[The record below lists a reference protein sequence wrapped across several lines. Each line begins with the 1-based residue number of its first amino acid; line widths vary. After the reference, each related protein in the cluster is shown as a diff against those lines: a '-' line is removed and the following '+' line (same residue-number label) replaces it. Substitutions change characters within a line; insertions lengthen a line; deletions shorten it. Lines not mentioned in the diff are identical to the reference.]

1 MSSIY
6 FLCVLP
12 VIEYVMCLPNSRHS
26 YLRGLDKKKV
36 AKFNPLPTPPFLKK
50 DFAELKEIFI
60 FYDLYCFVQF
70 KDFFMGWSPF
80 EAIFGMTVGS
90 HTSESYDR
98 KSLSCWGNS

>member
-36 AKFNPLPTPPFLKK
+36 AKFNPLPIPPFLKK
-50 DFAELKEIFI
+50 DFAELKVIFI
-60 FYDLYCFVQF
+60 FYDLYCFVQC
-70 KDFFMGWSPF
+70 KDFLWDGPPLKPF
-80 EAIFGMTVGS
+80 LA
-90 HTSESYDR
+90 
-98 KSLSCWGNS
+98 

>member
-26 YLRGLDKKKV
+26 YFRGLDKKKV

-50 DFAELKEIFI
+50 DFAELKVIFI
-60 FYDLYCFVQF
+60 FYDCFVQC
-70 KDFFMGWSPF
+70 KDFLWDGPPLKPF
-80 EAIFGMTVGS
+80 LA
-90 HTSESYDR
+90 
-98 KSLSCWGNS
+98 

>member
-50 DFAELKEIFI
+50 DFAELKVIFI
-60 FYDLYCFVQF
+60 FYDLYCFVQC
-70 KDFFMGWSPF
+70 KDFLWDGPPLKPF
-80 EAIFGMTVGS
+80 LA
-90 HTSESYDR
+90 
-98 KSLSCWGNS
+98 